1 MFALGIITASKKN
14 ALHWDYTP
22 ARKRGRVRGTL
33 HGLSAWRA
41 PHPSPLPASGEREHT
56 ELADATS
63 PVEPRR
69 LALGDLDRALDVLA
83 AGADV
88 GEHVDQD
95 EIGERRGRLFA
106 HRSLPAGGARAFRR
120 LTKDR
125 VLGIGRPDRV
135 LVIRIERV
143 GQIPDRRLQ

>member
-14 ALHWDYTP
+14 ALHWDYTPRAVPPAPPLPACGERSP

-95 EIGERRGRLFA
+95 EIGERRGRLLA
-106 HRSLPAGGARAFRR
+106 HRSLPAGGERAFRR
-120 LTKDR
+120 L
-125 VLGIGRPDRV
+125 
-135 LVIRIERV
+135 
-143 GQIPDRRLQ
+143 